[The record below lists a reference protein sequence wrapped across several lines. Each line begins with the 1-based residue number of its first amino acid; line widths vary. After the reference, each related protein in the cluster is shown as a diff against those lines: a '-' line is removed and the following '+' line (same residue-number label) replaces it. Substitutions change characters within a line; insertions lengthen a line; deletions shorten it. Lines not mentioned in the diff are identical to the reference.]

1 MEPDDHVCIC
11 FRVSLRKLSNFI
23 ERERPAVASQL
34 SECLGAGTGCQWCV
48 PHLER
53 LHACWKAGE
62 PLEIRG
68 SASEHVMARAAW
80 RKVRREQREA
90 ERDLAAGPADG
101 SRRGTPPPASA
112 EAGGRRPP
120 DRR

>member
-1 MEPDDHVCIC
+1 MEPDDNVCIC
-11 FRVSLRKLSNFI
+11 FRVSLRKLRHYLQ
-23 ERERPAVASQL
+23 REQPSVPSQL

-53 LHACWKAGE
+53 LHAAWEAGE

-80 RKVRREQREA
+80 RKARRQAKASGPDA
-90 ERDLAAGPADG
+90 EPSTVSDASRGP
-101 SRRGTPPPASA
+101 SA
-112 EAGGRRPP
+112 
-120 DRR
+120 